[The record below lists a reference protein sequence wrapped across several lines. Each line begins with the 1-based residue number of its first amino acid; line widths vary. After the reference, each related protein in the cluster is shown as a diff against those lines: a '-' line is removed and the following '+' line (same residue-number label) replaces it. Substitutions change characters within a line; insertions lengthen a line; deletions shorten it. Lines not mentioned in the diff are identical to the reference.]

1 MRPDLVIFARTELG
15 NRSGAVLQPPHLPA
29 AMTSTWSAAAE
40 QALTAAF
47 RISPQLDAARC
58 AELAAQ
64 SGTTPD
70 TVRAWFQGRQSA
82 LQEAAQT
89 PVRPVGSMGHAGD
102 GKITKRINLTQKQ
115 ISVLVSAFE
124 REPHPDVEQRLKLS
138 MHLGMSARCV
148 QVWFQ
153 NRRQRSKFKSD
164 SQAEHSRSSQWQLTP
179 WQFHGHRPPPVP
191 PQPPTP
197 PARAPPSPAPPSP
210 APPSPAPPSPAP
222 PEPAP
227 QQIWERPRAQP
238 AHGNYA
244 GPPPPYAAAW
254 PPTPPTAAAIP
265 VAPFRERGSIASP
278 LAKAEQAKSTWKPMH
293 VIGPSGARR
302 PVGPFPGAASRPPQM
317 RPIAPTAAPS
327 HAPAP
332 APTRVSALAPASV
345 PALVAAAALRVQATK
360 VGEAT
365 AAAVGEAAAAAAV
378 AVPVKTPLVIAR
390 PPPPKPAPPAA
401 KPEPPPATS
410 EAPGDGLALL
420 LACAVPS
427 TVKA

>member
-1 MRPDLVIFARTELG
+1 MSFLPTWATGPIRQV
-15 NRSGAVLQPPHLPA
+15 RSGLLRTSPPSMA
-29 AMTSTWSAAAE
+29 TAWSTEAE
-40 QALTAAF
+40 QALATAF

-89 PVRPVGSMGHAGD
+89 PVRPHLAGSMGHAAD
-102 GKITKRINLTQKQ
+102 SKITKRINLTQKQ
-115 ISVLVSAFE
+115 ISILVTAFE

-164 SQAEHSRSSQWQLTP
+164 TQAEHSRSSQWQLTP
-179 WQFHGHRPPPVP
+179 WQFHGHRPPPIP
-191 PQPPTP
+191 QQPPTP
-197 PARAPPSPAPPSP
+197 PARPPPSQ
-210 APPSPAPPSPAP
+210 AP
-222 PEPAP
+222 PESAP

-244 GPPPPYAAAW
+244 GPPPPYAVAW
-254 PPTPPTAAAIP
+254 PPTAAA
-265 VAPFRERGSIASP
+265 PFRERPLASA
-278 LAKAEQAKSTWKPMH
+278 AKAEHAKSTWKPMH
-293 VIGPSGARR
+293 VIGPGGVRR
-302 PVGPFPGAASRPPQM
+302 PVGPFPGAASRPPLM
-317 RPIAPTAAPS
+317 RPMAPTAMPGPG
-327 HAPAP
+327 PAP
-332 APTRVSALAPASV
+332 ARVSALAPASV
-345 PALVAAAALRVQATK
+345 PALVAAAALRVQAS
-360 VGEAT
+360 
-365 AAAVGEAAAAAAV
+365 AVGETLVAAPV
-378 AVPVKTPLVIAR
+378 SVPVRAPVVIAR
-390 PPPPKPAPPAA
+390 PPPSN
-401 KPEPPPATS
+401 S

-427 TVKA
+427 SIKA

>member
-197 PARAPPSPAPPSP
+197 PARAPPSPAPP
-210 APPSPAPPSPAP
+210 
-222 PEPAP
+222 EPAP

-265 VAPFRERGSIASP
+265 VAPFSP
-278 LAKAEQAKSTWKPMH
+278 LAKAEQAKSTWKPRH
-293 VIGPSGARR
+293 VIGPGGARR
-302 PVGPFPGAASRPPQM
+302 PVGPFPGAASRPPPM
-317 RPIAPTAAPS
+317 RPMAPTAAPS

>member
-70 TVRAWFQGRQSA
+70 AVRAWFQGRQSA

-197 PARAPPSPAPPSP
+197 PAR
-210 APPSPAPPSPAP
+210 AP

>member
-210 APPSPAPPSPAP
+210 APPSPAPP
-222 PEPAP
+222 EPAP

-317 RPIAPTAAPS
+317 RPIAPTDAPS